1 MPGRDTTPGRGIS
14 AGLEARLGLQ
24 QAGARAIDSLT
35 SLPNRASFHRILDE
49 IFGDSERSGLA
60 LLRIAIDEVAAL
72 RKEQGPSAAD
82 QLVAAVAGRLR
93 RSVRDGDLSARLKD
107 AEFGLILAAE
117 DVAEAACAAQRVLDR
132 LREPYELSGRLVD
145 VTVSIG
151 ISFAGRGSNSA
162 QTLLAR
168 AEIALERARATG
180 RGEWR
185 IFRPANAVDPDTQ
198 QAMLSDLHDAL
209 AAREMTL
216 AFHPVVTPDAFRLT
230 HADVALRWCH
240 PRIGIIE
247 SADFIPVINDRGVS
261 DLLAAWTIRNA
272 CEIGAAGRH
281 DLTLIVPL
289 SDLST
294 PDAALVEAV
303 GEALGETAAV
313 GRSLMLAIPEATFR
327 RADPLTISS
336 IAAIRALG
344 VGILLDDVAALP
356 NDLPW
361 IRTLGIDAIRTAA
374 SVLEDLE
381 NDLHAF
387 TRLQGLTG
395 LAHSL
400 GLTTIAR
407 GIRTEEDVEA
417 VRRYGFASLQGPICG
432 AALTAIEL
440 SAYARTATPITRRTA
455 GGDAA

>member
-35 SLPNRASFHRILDE
+35 GLPNRASFHRILEE
-49 IFGDSERSGLA
+49 IFSDSERSGLA

-72 RKEQGPSAAD
+72 REEQGPTAAD
-82 QLVAAVAGRLR
+82 QLIAAVAGRLR
-93 RSVRDGDLSARLKD
+93 RSVRDGDLSARLKE

-132 LREPYELSGRLVD
+132 LREPYELSGQLVD

-151 ISFAGRGSNSA
+151 ISFAGRGGNSA
-162 QTLLAR
+162 QTLLSR

-198 QAMLSDLHDAL
+198 QAMLADLHEAL

-216 AFHPVVTPDAFRLT
+216 AFHPVVTPDGFQLT

-272 CEIGAAGRH
+272 CETGALGRH

-303 GEALGETAAV
+303 ANALGETGLP
-313 GRSLMLAIPEATFR
+313 GRLLMLAISEAMFR
-327 RADPLTISS
+327 RADPATLAS

-356 NDLPW
+356 SALPW
-361 IRTLGIDAIRTAA
+361 IRTLGVDAVRTAA
-374 SVLEDLE
+374 SVLDDLE

-387 TRLQGLTG
+387 ARLQGLTG

-400 GLTTIAR
+400 GRKTIAC
-407 GIRTEEDVEA
+407 GVRTEEDVEA

-432 AALTAIEL
+432 AALTAVEL
-440 SAYARTATPITRRTA
+440 SAYARTATPIARRPP
-455 GGDAA
+455 GGGPP